1 MKNEIDSDWWDE
13 KYDFF
18 GEFYME
24 GDNSKEGYLEDKN
37 RTIVERTEEDVDGV
51 VRLLGMTGG
60 ERILDIPCGYGRH
73 SIELAKRGYAIVG
86 IDINATHLKNAIDR
100 LRELGIAVD
109 FRKESMLDI
118 AYFNQFDHI
127 INMCYSFGFFET
139 DSDNREVLRNFFRAL
154 KPGGKFL
161 METDVNLS
169 RVRAG
174 KYKENEIRKL
184 ISGNQLQIIDRYSA
198 ITKRMDGAWIII
210 RPDGTLVRKDYSVR
224 VFEKD
229 EFVDWCLD
237 AGFVSCEAYGNWW
250 GSPYDENSEQI
261 IFVAHKK

>member
-1 MKNEIDSDWWDE
+1 MENEINPDWWDE
-13 KYDFF
+13 EYDFF

-37 RTIVERTEEDVDGV
+37 RTITERTVEDIDGV
-51 VRLLGMTGG
+51 VRLLGLTGD

-73 SIELAKRGYAIVG
+73 SIELAERGFAIIG
-86 IDINATHLKNAIDR
+86 IDINTTHLKNAIDR
-100 LRELGIAVD
+100 SKKLGVAVD

-118 AYFNQFDHI
+118 TYSNQFDHI

-139 DSDNREVLRNFFRAL
+139 DGENREVLRNFFRAL

-174 KYKENEIRKL
+174 KYKENETRKL
-184 ISGNQLQIIDRYSA
+184 LSGNQLQIIDQYNA
-198 ITKRMDGAWIII
+198 KTKRMDGTWIITK
-210 RPDGTLVRKDYSVR
+210 PDGTSARKDYSVR

-237 AGFVSCEAYGNWW
+237 AGFVSCGAYGNWQ
-250 GSPYDENSEQI
+250 GDPYDENSEQI
-261 IFVAHKK
+261 IFVAQKK